1 MRIGIPREIKNNEFR
16 VGLIP
21 GSVAELSAAGHELL
35 VETGAGLG
43 VGLNDQSYIA
53 AGATIIPT
61 AAELFAQ
68 AEMIVKVKEPQLQ
81 ECQMLR
87 EGQLLF
93 TFLHLA
99 PDPEQTQGLIDSGV
113 SAIAYETVSDP
124 HGGLPLLKP
133 MSEVAGRMSIQ
144 AGARC
149 LEKSVGG
156 AGRLLGGIT
165 GVAPANVLVIGGGI
179 VGTNAIRMALGL
191 EARVTVLD
199 RSLEQLARLDRQFG
213 GRINTIY
220 SNRATL
226 EEYLLKAD
234 LVVGAVLVTG
244 ARAPKLIS
252 KEMVRRMKAGAAIV
266 DVAIDQGG
274 CAETSR
280 PTTHAEPTYIIDD
293 VVHYCVTNMPG
304 AVAHTSTYALNNATL
319 PYVLALADK
328 GLSGALRDDNHLL
341 EGLNIHRGQV
351 TNLAVAQSQNRPF
364 VSAATSLKID

>member
-21 GSVAELSAAGHELL
+21 ASVAEITTAGHELFI
-35 VETGAGLG
+35 EADAGLG
-43 VGLNDQSYIA
+43 IGVNDQSYID
-53 AGATIIPT
+53 AGATILST
-61 AAELFAQ
+61 AAEIFAQ
-68 AEMIVKVKEPQLQ
+68 TEMIVKVKEPQPEEIL
-81 ECQMLR
+81 MLR
-87 EGQLLF
+87 KGQLLF

-99 PDPEQTQGLIDSGV
+99 PDNEQTQGLIDSGV
-113 SAIAYETVSDP
+113 SAIAYETVSDR

-156 AGRLLGGIT
+156 AGRLLGGVT

-191 EARVTVLD
+191 EAHVTVLD
-199 RSLEQLARLDRQFG
+199 RSLEQLAQLDRQFG
-213 GRINTIY
+213 GRIETIY
-220 SNRATL
+220 SNKTTL
-226 EEYLLKAD
+226 EEYLLQAD
-234 LVVGAVLVTG
+234 LVVGSVLIPG
-244 ARAPKLIS
+244 AKAPKLIS

-280 PTTHAEPTYIIDD
+280 PTTHAEPTYIVDD

-319 PYVLALADK
+319 PFVMALANK
-328 GLSGALRDDNHLL
+328 GLKKALLDDAHLM
-341 EGLNIHRGQV
+341 EGLNIHRGHV
-351 TNLAVAQSQNRPF
+351 TNSAVAQSQNRPF
-364 VSAATSLKID
+364 TSAATLLKK

>member
-1 MRIGIPREIKNNEFR
+1 MRIGIPKEIKNNEFR

-21 GSVAELSAAGHELL
+21 ASVAELTAAGHELL
-35 VETGAGLG
+35 VETGAGNGIGLG
-43 VGLNDQSYIA
+43 DQSYID
-53 AGATIIPT
+53 AGATIITT
-61 AAELFAQ
+61 AAEIFAQ
-68 AEMIVKVKEPQLQ
+68 AEMIVKVKEPQP
-81 ECQMLR
+81 EEIQMLR

-99 PDPEQTQGLIDSGV
+99 PDSEQTQGLIDSGV
-113 SAIAYETVSDP
+113 SAIAYETVSDLL
-124 HGGLPLLKP
+124 GGLPLLKP

-156 AGRLLGGIT
+156 AGRLLGGVT

-199 RSLEQLARLDRQFG
+199 RSLEQLAQLDRQFG
-213 GRINTIY
+213 GRLDTIY
-220 SNRATL
+220 SNKTTL
-226 EEYLLKAD
+226 EEYLLQAD
-234 LVVGAVLVTG
+234 LVVGSVLIPG
-244 ARAPKLIS
+244 AKAPKLIS
-252 KEMVRRMKAGAAIV
+252 KDMVNRMKAGAAIV

-280 PTTHAEPTYIIDD
+280 PTTHAEPTYIVDD

-319 PYVLALADK
+319 PFVMALANK
-328 GLSGALRDDNHLL
+328 GLNGALRDDRHLM
-341 EGLNIHRGQV
+341 EGLNIHRGEV
-351 TNLAVAQSQNRPF
+351 TNLAVAQSQNRPYA
-364 VSAATSLKID
+364 SAATLL

>member
-1 MRIGIPREIKNNEFR
+1 MRIGIPKEVKNNEFR

-21 GSVAELSAAGHELL
+21 AAVAELTRTGHELL
-35 VETGAGLG
+35 IETGAGLG
-43 VGLNDQSYIA
+43 IGLGDQSYID

-61 AAELFAQ
+61 AAEIFAR
-68 AEMIVKVKEPQLQ
+68 AEMIVKVKEPHPEEIL
-81 ECQMLR
+81 MLR

-93 TFLHLA
+93 TYLHLA
-99 PDPEQTQGLIDSGV
+99 PDFEQTQGLVDSGV
-113 SAIAYETVSDP
+113 SAIAYETVSDA

-149 LEKSVGG
+149 LEKSSGG

-179 VGTNAIRMALGL
+179 VGSNAIRMALGL

-213 GRINTIY
+213 GKLDTIY
-220 SNRATL
+220 SNKTTL
-226 EEYLLKAD
+226 EAYLRQAD
-234 LVVGAVLVTG
+234 LVIGSVLIPGAK
-244 ARAPKLIS
+244 APKLIS
-252 KEMVRRMKAGAAIV
+252 AEMVNRMKAGAAIV

-280 PTTHAEPTYIIDD
+280 PTTHAEPTYIVDD

-319 PYVLALADK
+319 PFVMALANK
-328 GLSGALRDDNHLL
+328 GLKSALQDDPHLM
-341 EGLNIHRGQV
+341 EGLNIHQGEV
-351 TNLAVAQSQNRPF
+351 TNSAVAQAQERPYL
-364 VSAATSLKID
+364 SATTLFKGD

>member
-21 GSVAELSAAGHELL
+21 ASVAELTAAGHELFI
-35 VETGAGLG
+35 EANAGIG
-43 VGLNDQSYIA
+43 IGLNNQSYID
-53 AGATIIPT
+53 AGAAIITT
-61 AAELFAQ
+61 AAEIFAQ
-68 AEMIVKVKEPQLQ
+68 AEMIMKVKEPQPEEIL
-81 ECQMLR
+81 MLR

-99 PDPEQTQGLIDSGV
+99 PDSEQTQGLIDSGV
-113 SAIAYETVSDP
+113 SAIAYETVSDR

-149 LEKSVGG
+149 LEKSIGG
-156 AGRLLGGIT
+156 AGRLLGGVT

-199 RSLEQLARLDRQFG
+199 RSLEQLAQLDRQFG
-213 GRINTIY
+213 GRLDTIY
-220 SNRATL
+220 SNKSTL
-226 EEYLLKAD
+226 EEYLLQAD
-234 LVVGAVLVTG
+234 LVIGSVLIPGAK
-244 ARAPKLIS
+244 APKLIS
-252 KEMVRRMKAGAAIV
+252 KEMVRQMKTGAAIV

-280 PTTHAEPTYIIDD
+280 PTTHAEPTYIVDD

-319 PYVLALADK
+319 PFVLALANK
-328 GLSGALRDDNHLL
+328 GLSGALRDDHHLM
-341 EGLNIHRGQV
+341 EGLNIHQGEI

-364 VSAATSLKID
+364 ASAMTLLKID